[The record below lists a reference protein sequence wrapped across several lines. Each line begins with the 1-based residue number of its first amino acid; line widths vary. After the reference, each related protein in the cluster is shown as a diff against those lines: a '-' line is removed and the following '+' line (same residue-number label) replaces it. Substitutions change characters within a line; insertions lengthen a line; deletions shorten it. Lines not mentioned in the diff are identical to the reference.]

1 MSEQCGHEVA
11 LEKRL
16 NEIRRLETINDD
28 LLAALEGLRAA
39 LRLTD
44 KGFLWKGKELRE
56 HGILDIGAFFEAWPA
71 AEAAIKKSRRRDVE

>member
-28 LLAALEGLRAA
+28 LLAALESLESFDWPNLSSA
-39 LRLTD
+39 
-44 KGFLWKGKELRE
+44 GKE
-56 HGILDIGAFFEAWPA
+56 
-71 AEAAIKKSRRRDVE
+71 